1 MVFIVLILVTMK
13 CHHESHI
20 LYVLLY
26 NHDHAIDIYK
36 EVFSRHRP
44 IMKIYD
50 KNPILAV
57 DTFVAPNA
65 SIIGKVREKTE
76 LRCNP

>member
-1 MVFIVLILVTMK
+1 MST
-13 CHHESHI
+13 
-20 LYVLLY
+20 Y
-26 NHDHAIDIYK
+26 NHDHAVDVYK

-44 IMKIYD
+44 VMKIYD

-65 SIIGKVREKTE
+65 SIIGKVRMK
-76 LRCNP
+76 N